1 MKKFLITCIS
11 LLFLL
16 ACSQKQSSYTISGQ
30 LDGIDTGKIK
40 LQKRSERKFVTI
52 DSTQIE
58 QGNFTF
64 TGNISSPEMYY
75 LKIDNKKELINFFA
89 EASEIFIKGHID
101 SLNQIYVTGSE
112 TQNQLNTAGY
122 QLKSFAERQ
131 QELYKQY
138 LEARNNKDE
147 TLIAEI
153 GNKWDQLTNEK
164 NEKIKEIVAENSSN
178 VVGPFLVLENLL
190 HVLSFEELKSITDNF
205 DASIKDSK
213 YVKKLKE
220 RVETLSKVQ
229 IGKTAPDFTLDT
241 PEGKSL
247 SLSSLKG
254 KYLLIDF
261 WASWCAPCR
270 QENPQ
275 VVKLYNDYKD
285 KNFTILGVSLD
296 TEKEN
301 WTKAIEDD
309 GLTWH
314 HVSDLQGWDNA
325 AADLYGVRSIPH
337 TVLLDP
343 EQKIIAKNL
352 RGEELRNKISELL
365 D

>member
-1 MKKFLITCIS
+1 MKKTLITCIS

-16 ACSQKQSSYTISGQ
+16 ACTQKQTSYTITGQ

-40 LQKRSERKFVTI
+40 LQKRSEGKFVTI

-64 TGNISSPEMYY
+64 TGNINSPEMFF
-75 LKIDNKKELINFFA
+75 LKISDREQPINFFV
-89 EASEIFIKGHID
+89 EASEILIKGHVD
-101 SLNQIYVTGSE
+101 SLYNIYITGSN
-112 TQNQLNTAGY
+112 TQNILNNAGY
-122 QLKSFAERQ
+122 QLKSFADEQ

-138 LEARNNKDE
+138 QKARESGDEASM
-147 TLIAEI
+147 AEI
-153 GNKWDQLTNEK
+153 SEKWNQMYIER
-164 NEKIKEIVAENSSN
+164 NEKIKEIVAENSTN
-178 VVGPFLVLENLL
+178 VIGPYLVVENLL
-190 HVLSFEELKSITDNF
+190 HVLSFEELKSFTDNF
-205 DASIKDSK
+205 DDSIKDSK
-213 YVKKLKE
+213 YVKMLEE
-220 RVETLSKVQ
+220 RVETLSTVQ
-229 IGKTAPDFTLDT
+229 IGKTAPDFTLNT
-241 PEGKSL
+241 PEGEPL

-270 QENPQ
+270 QENPN

-309 GLTWH
+309 GLIWH

-325 AADLYGVRSIPH
+325 AADFYGVRSIPH

-352 RGEELRNKISELL
+352 RGEELRNKISELV